1 MWYLAMN
8 WAFLCFTCTGDILTA
23 AVPTAKPATLPV
35 TTTLAGQFLFLLQGL
50 EEGPCGPNTGLA
62 SSQT

>member
-1 MWYLAMN
+1 MN
-8 WAFLCFTCTGDILTA
+8 WVFLCFTCTGDILTA

-35 TTTLAGQFLFLLQGL
+35 TTTPEAQLVFLLREL